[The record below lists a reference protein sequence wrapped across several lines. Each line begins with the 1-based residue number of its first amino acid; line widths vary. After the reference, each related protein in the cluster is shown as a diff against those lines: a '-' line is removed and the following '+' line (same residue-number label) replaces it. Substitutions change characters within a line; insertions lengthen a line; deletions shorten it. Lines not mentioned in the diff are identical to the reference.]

1 MNAVPL
7 PEVLLRLEETP
18 QAELP
23 LAAEDTL
30 RYVWENR
37 FGDMLIEVVDGVA
50 YVNGDRIEPALPE
63 GGIAQALR

>member
-7 PEVLLRLEETP
+7 PEVLLRLEATA

-23 LAAEDTL
+23 LAAEGTL

-37 FGDMLIEVVDGVA
+37 CGDMLIEVVDGVA
-50 YVNGDRIEPALPE
+50 YVNGDRIEPAMPE